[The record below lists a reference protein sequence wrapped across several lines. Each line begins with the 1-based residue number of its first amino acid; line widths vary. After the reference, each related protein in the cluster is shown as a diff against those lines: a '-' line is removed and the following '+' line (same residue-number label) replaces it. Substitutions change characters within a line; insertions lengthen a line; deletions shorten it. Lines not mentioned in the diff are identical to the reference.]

1 MTEVIKMDGF
11 TKFDKIIEVLGIEE
25 TLQNLLK
32 ALSEKEKQDNANY
45 IARMWNINLKECVN
59 ND

>member
-1 MTEVIKMDGF
+1 MDGF